1 MCGIA
6 GVFNPRDFDAAEG
19 EFSAAVEQLEH
30 RGPDQTGVFTS
41 AADRLLL
48 GHTRLS
54 IIDLTSGNDQPLMTS
69 RSVTVFNG
77 EIYNFRE
84 LKAELTAAGV
94 TFATA
99 GDTEVIARGFEH
111 WGDALFARLVG
122 MYAIGIFDKRM
133 GTLSLAR
140 DVFGIKPLYVERR
153 SEQVR
158 FASEIKA
165 LGARANRE
173 LNPSALLDLFSLG
186 FAVSCKSPFNNIEQV
201 PPGDVWKFS
210 VDAGGA
216 LHVSQRAAKT
226 LRSAGTDAQATAAG
240 LRSSLAAAVAAHLIS
255 DVPVAVA
262 LSGGIDSSIVT
273 TLAADQGCRASAYT
287 NTFDAETDFEVKYA
301 RQLTAAEGLP
311 HRIVSTAV
319 LDLEHL
325 LREAMWFLEEPIP
338 NPAFLNSFFV
348 GKALRQEGYKVVLL
362 GEGADELFGGYP
374 WHRFAAEGRGR
385 ADVTELFALYTAQ
398 RSSLKSARA
407 YLSESWRRQLEGRVA
422 EQFQVF
428 SQTLGEARGSRLEQ
442 FLHFDRRFQLTGSQL
457 HRVDRMLMRHGI
469 EGRVPFLCDDV
480 LAAAAM
486 TPDADKLD
494 LRRGWRAL
502 VGRRPPRG
510 EKICLARAMHDR
522 LPAEIARRKKWGK
535 TGTTNL
541 FNTPALEQLP
551 AVFERLCQS
560 ADYAEHRAVLADGI
574 DFRALAATRSKKT
587 RLVICQLLLAVEY
600 FVLGRQPVWNAD
612 AYRIEV
618 TDAHRQVRRSA
629 A

>member
-6 GVFNPRDFDAAEG
+6 GVFNPRDFDAA
-19 EFSAAVEQLEH
+19 AAGFPASVEQLAH
-30 RGPDQTGVFTS
+30 RGPDQTGVFAS

-54 IIDLTSGNDQPLMTS
+54 IIDLTSGNDQPLVTS

-84 LKAELTAAGV
+84 LKAELVAAGV
-94 TFATA
+94 AFATA

-122 MYAIGIFDKRM
+122 MYAIGIFDKSR

-140 DVFGIKPLYVERR
+140 DLFGIKPLYVERR
-153 SEQVR
+153 GEQVG

-165 LGARANRE
+165 LGARSNRV
-173 LNPSALLDLFSLG
+173 LDASGLLDLFSLG
-186 FAVSCKSPFNNIEQV
+186 FAVSCKSPLDGVEQV
-201 PPGDVWKFS
+201 PPGEFWTFA

-216 LHVSQRAAKT
+216 LHVTKRAAKT
-226 LRSAGTDAQATAAG
+226 LRPVGTKAQATAAG
-240 LRSSLAAAVAAHLIS
+240 LRSSLEASVSAHLIS

-262 LSGGIDSSIVT
+262 LSGGIDSSIVA
-273 TLAADQGCRASAYT
+273 TLAADLGCRAVAYT

-301 RQLTAAEGLP
+301 RQLTAALGLS

-362 GEGADELFGGYP
+362 GEGADELFAGYP
-374 WHRFAAEGRGR
+374 WHRLAAEGKGCG
-385 ADVTELFALYTAQ
+385 DVAELFALYTAQ

-407 YLSESWRRQLEGRVA
+407 YLSASWRRKLEGRVA
-422 EQFQVF
+422 EQREIFA
-428 SQTLGEARGSRLEQ
+428 QTLAEARGSRLEQ

-480 LAAAAM
+480 LAAAAV
-486 TPDADKLD
+486 TPDPAKLD

-551 AVFERLCQS
+551 AVFERFCRS
-560 ADYAEHRAVLADGI
+560 ADYAEHRAVLAEGI
-574 DFRALAATRSKKT
+574 DFRSLSETRSKKT
-587 RLVICQLLLAVEY
+587 RLVICQLLLAIEY
-600 FVLGRQPVWNAD
+600 FVLGRPPQWNSG
-612 AYRIEV
+612 AYRIELA
-618 TDAHRQVRRSA
+618 DAHRRALRGA